1 RRARR
6 HRHRPGAARRGPAG
20 REAAHGRRRVGP
32 RPPEREPAVHMTRPN
47 PRHVAFDA
55 IRAVSAEDAYA
66 NIALPKLLPAT
77 GLEGRDAALA
87 TELTYG
93 TLRSLGTLEA
103 ILAAASG
110 RDLDRLQ
117 ADLVDALCLGAY
129 QLLYTRVPV
138 HAAVSTTVGLVKAAV
153 SPRVS

>member
-1 RRARR
+1 
-6 HRHRPGAARRGPAG
+6 
-20 REAAHGRRRVGP
+20 
-32 RPPEREPAVHMTRPN
+32 MSRPN
-47 PRHVAFDA
+47 PRRVAFDA

-66 NIALPKLLPAT
+66 NIELPRRLRAA
-77 GLEGRDAALA
+77 GLDARDARLA

-110 RDLDRLQ
+110 RDLRDLQ

-129 QLLYTRVPV
+129 QLLYT
-138 HAAVSTTVGLVKAAV
+138 
-153 SPRVS
+153 